1 MKHQWITLHA
11 SNYPCG
17 SMVEVT
23 GGRLW
28 TVQEDPKVDTS
39 GFAACDFV
47 PLVFTFGGEVH
58 ASIKSRKADVVI
70 WSH

>member
-1 MKHQWITLHA
+1 MKHQWITRHA

-28 TVQEDPKVDTS
+28 TVKKNPKVDTS
-39 GFAACDFV
+39 GFAASASV
-47 PLVFTFGGEVH
+47 PLVFTFGSEVH
-58 ASIKSRKADVVI
+58 TSIKSRKADVAI